1 MLDPHPTMIHAVAP
15 LRHDKAVLGIDHVI
29 AGTMQRDIVPQKRG
43 PGELDDNVQRVPYVF
58 DRASLVGT
66 AELQVRAIVQMDML
80 PGAHPKCG

>member
-15 LRHDKAVLGIDHVI
+15 LGHDKAVLGVNHVI
-29 AGTMQRDIVPQKRG
+29 AGTMQRDLVPQQRG

-58 DRASLVGT
+58 DMASLVRA

-80 PGAHPKCG
+80 PRAHPKCG